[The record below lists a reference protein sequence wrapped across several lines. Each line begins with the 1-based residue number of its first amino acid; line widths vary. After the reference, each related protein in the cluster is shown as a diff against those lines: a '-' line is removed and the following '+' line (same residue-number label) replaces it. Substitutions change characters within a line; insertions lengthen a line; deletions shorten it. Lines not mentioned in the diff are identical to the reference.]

1 MQPDSLHRVKTP
13 GVRAE
18 PATNTSLIADGGHST
33 RTCEDCGLISRRQD
47 LTPTVNGYLVCPGCG
62 RVIETYTGIDLTD
75 PSAYV
80 LCLGTNRSNTHT
92 YHYPDPEN
100 PIAPRCQSA
109 YRDTAIYRPTTQDR
123 LSKKYTRCKR
133 CTPTIP
139 DTNEQPQHAAHST
152 TVWYS
157 QTGDVYHADAGGI
170 PACPEV
176 IPDVDEHTL
185 REAHSHDKRPCK
197 DCQPV
202 QFSDDTEADTTTHA
216 TTLGDF
222 A

>member
-1 MQPDSLHRVKTP
+1 MGSEDLHRVKFP
-13 GVRAE
+13 GVQAE
-18 PATNTSLIADGGHST
+18 PATNTSLVTDGGRPT
-33 RTCEDCGLISRRQD
+33 RSCGDCGLTSLRQD
-47 LTPTVNGYLVCPGCG
+47 LTPTAEGYLVCPGCG
-62 RVIETYTGIDLTD
+62 RVLEAYTGIDLTT

-80 LCLGTNRSNTHT
+80 LRLGTNRSNTHV
-92 YHYPDPEN
+92 YHHPDSAN
-100 PIAPRCQSA
+100 PVAPRCQSA
-109 YRDTAIYRPTTQDR
+109 HSDTALYRPTTHDR
-123 LSKKYTRCKR
+123 LPDHYTLCQKCATNNSPTDKR
-133 CTPTIP
+133 PPHAIPT
-139 DTNEQPQHAAHST
+139 T

-157 QTGDVYHADAGGI
+157 ATGEAYHADAGGI

-185 REAHSHDKRPCK
+185 QEAHSHDKRPCK